1 MKRLL
6 TSLLCTA
13 LLAACS
19 NSEDV
24 NPTAVKPAETPPSA
38 AAAAAAELR
47 PENIAYYHEKVD
59 SQKIRLALK
68 KAGFDQGRKKEAEW
82 NQRLEVAKT
91 DADLKSVLNE
101 QLDFYRRGQQAL
113 AKIEMNSEQGRT
125 IRRHLLNGFA
135 GTVPILE
142 AVQPV
147 DLTSAEGE
155 VIMNEAMPKI
165 HQYGQEIGLGLK
177 LWMDM
182 LKASDQ
188 PLDADAEKIFQEKMK
203 EVEAKLKE

>member
-24 NPTAVKPAETPPSA
+24 NPKAVKPAETPPSE
-38 AAAAAAELR
+38 AAAAELR

-188 PLDADAEKIFQEKMK
+188 PLDADAEKAFQEKMK

>member
-24 NPTAVKPAETPPSA
+24 NPKAVKPAETSPS
-38 AAAAAAELR
+38 AAAAAELR

-188 PLDADAEKIFQEKMK
+188 PLDADTEKAFQEKMK

>member
-13 LLAACS
+13 MLAACS

-24 NPTAVKPAETPPSA
+24 NPKAVKPAETPPS
-38 AAAAAAELR
+38 AAAAAELR

-68 KAGFDQGRKKEAEW
+68 KAGFNQGRKKEAEW

-113 AKIEMNSEQGRT
+113 AKIEMNSEQGRI

-147 DLTSAEGE
+147 DLTSEEGE

-188 PLDADAEKIFQEKMK
+188 PLDADTEKAFQEKMK